1 MHIRRKEILI
11 GYIVVPRCELKVKT
25 HLRIITVNRLR
36 YINTIHKYS
45 DRKF

>member
-1 MHIRRKEILI
+1 MHIREKEIQ
-11 GYIVVPRCELKVKT
+11 CELIVKT

-36 YINTIHKYS
+36 YINTIHEYS